1 MSNINE
7 AALQLRNSSNKKTT
21 CSPVR
26 NLIGATDI
34 EAAYKVQEIN
44 IAERLR
50 NSAKPVGSK
59 VGLTSFAVQKQL
71 GVDQPDFGV
80 LLDDMVVE
88 QGSTVDY
95 NLLMQPK
102 VEAEVAFVLKS
113 DLPSGEISESALIE
127 AIDYAVASIE
137 IVGSRVENWDICIT
151 DTIADNASASHYVL
165 GTKHNTM
172 QGLDLVGC
180 KMKLWVNDELVSEG
194 KGEACMGSPIN
205 AALWLANTMV
215 NLGKPLRAGD
225 VILSGA
231 LGPMAP
237 VKPGDKAR
245 ASIEGLGEV
254 SVNFSRI

>member
-7 AALQLRNSSNKKTT
+7 AALQLRNSSKSKTT

-44 IAERLR
+44 IDERIK
-50 NSAKPVGSK
+50 NGAKPVGCK

-71 GVDQPDFGV
+71 GVDQPDFGI
-80 LLDDMVVE
+80 LLDDMLVS
-88 QGSTVDY
+88 GTVDY
-95 NLLMQPK
+95 QLLMQPK

-113 DLPSGEISESALIE
+113 DLPSGEVDEPTLME

-137 IVGSRVENWDICIT
+137 IVGSRVENWDIRIT
-151 DTIADNASASHYVL
+151 DTIADNASASHFVL
-165 GTKHNTM
+165 GANHVILNNF
-172 QGLDLVGC
+172 DLVGC
-180 KMKLWVNDELVSEG
+180 QMKLWLNDEMVSEG

-205 AALWLANTMV
+205 AALWLANTMAR
-215 NLGKPLRAGD
+215 LGKPLKAGE

-237 VKPGDKAR
+237 VKPGDKVR

-254 SVNFSRI
+254 SVNFSTI